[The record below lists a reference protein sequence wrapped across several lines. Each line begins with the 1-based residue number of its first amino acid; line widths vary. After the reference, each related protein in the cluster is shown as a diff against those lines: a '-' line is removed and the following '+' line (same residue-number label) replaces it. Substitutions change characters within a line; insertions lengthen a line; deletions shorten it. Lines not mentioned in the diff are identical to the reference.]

1 MEIKT
6 KQLTVLLLSIFIF
19 TLGFGI
25 TVPIMPFFAKSMGG
39 TVVDVGVLMALFSM
53 AELVFAPVWGRV
65 SDRFGRKPVIMIGLL
80 GFGLAFTATGLSTSL
95 SMLYAAQLIA
105 GAFAAGIF
113 PAVMASI
120 ADQTE
125 PEERGRYMGLLGA
138 ASGLG
143 IIIGPVSAS
152 VIALLGLNVPYFAA
166 AALGLITAA
175 VAMAWLP
182 ETRVASNAHS
192 AKQVSG
198 WRLALKPQLLIF
210 FLMMLFV
217 CMAMASLESTLG
229 FFTMDRYGL
238 SETASAMPILWTTVE
253 LNGTNLLG
261 IAYLFFGV
269 AGVLTQVLLV
279 GKLMEKAGET
289 RTIALGFLLAG
300 AGTILLV
307 LAWEMS
313 LMLLASLAIA
323 VGIGLLQ
330 PSIITAVS
338 NRTDKGHQ
346 GVTMGMLGSFNSAGR
361 ATGPI
366 AGGLAYSVSM
376 WLPYVVSAA
385 ISFVSALLI
394 LVWRQNDR
402 GEFKTAKAV
411 PVEQ

>member
-6 KQLTVLLLSIFIF
+6 KQLTVLLLSTFIF

-39 TVVDVGVLMALFSM
+39 TVVDVGILMALFSL
-53 AELVFAPVWGRV
+53 AELVFAPVWGKV

-95 SMLYAAQLIA
+95 LMLYGSQLIA
-105 GAFAAGIF
+105 GALAAGIF

-125 PEERGRYMGLLGA
+125 PEQRGRYMGLLGA

-143 IIIGPVSAS
+143 IIVGPVSAS

-175 VAMAWLP
+175 VALVWLP
-182 ETRVASNAHS
+182 ETRLASKS
-192 AKQVSG
+192 GPTKQANG

-217 CMAMASLESTLG
+217 CTAMASLESTLG

-238 SETASAMPILWTTVE
+238 SETASAMPILWTTIE
-253 LNGTNLLG
+253 LTGTNLLG

-289 RTIALGFLLAG
+289 RTIALGFLMVG

-307 LAWEMS
+307 LAGEMS
-313 LMLLASLAIA
+313 LLLLASLVIA

-330 PSIITAVS
+330 PSLITAVS
-338 NRTDKGHQ
+338 NRTDKEHQ
-346 GVTMGMLGSFNSAGR
+346 GVTMGLLGSFNSAGR
-361 ATGPI
+361 AAGPI
-366 AGGLAYSVSM
+366 AGGLAYSVS
-376 WLPYVVSAA
+376 WLLPYALSAA
-385 ISFVSALLI
+385 VSLFSALLI
-394 LVWRQNDR
+394 LVWRTKGDR
-402 GEFKTAKAV
+402 EHNSVKALS
-411 PVEQ
+411 VEQ

>member
-39 TVVDVGVLMALFSM
+39 TVVDVGILMALFSM
-53 AELVFAPVWGRV
+53 AELVFAPVWGKA

-80 GFGLAFTATGLSTSL
+80 GFGLAFIATGLSTSL
-95 SMLYAAQLIA
+95 SMLYASQLIA
-105 GAFAAGIF
+105 GALAAGIF
-113 PAVMASI
+113 PAVMASV

-125 PEERGRYMGLLGA
+125 PEQRGRYMGLLGA
-138 ASGLG
+138 ASGMG

-175 VAMAWLP
+175 VTMAWLP
-182 ETRVASNAHS
+182 ETRVPAATGTQARAH
-192 AKQVSG
+192 G
-198 WRLALKPQLLIF
+198 WRSTLKPGLMVF

-229 FFTMDRYGL
+229 FFSMDRFGL
-238 SETASAMPILWTTVE
+238 SETPSAMPFLWTTVE
-253 LNGTNLLG
+253 LTGTNLLG

-279 GKLMEKAGET
+279 GKLMESLGEA

-300 AGTILLV
+300 AGTILLI
-307 LAWEMS
+307 LAGEMS
-313 LMLLASLAIA
+313 LLLLASVVIST
-323 VGIGLLQ
+323 GIGLLM
-330 PSIITAVS
+330 PSINTAVS
-338 NRTDKGHQ
+338 NRTDKEHQ
-346 GVTMGMLGSFNSAGR
+346 GVTMGLLGSFNSAGR

-366 AGGLAYSVSM
+366 AGGIAYSVSM
-376 WLPYVVSAA
+376 LLPYVVSAA
-385 ISFVSALLI
+385 ISLFSALLV
-394 LVWRQNDR
+394 LAWHPRDSGDSKNSKSDDS
-402 GEFKTAKAV
+402 
-411 PVEQ
+411 

>member
-6 KQLTVLLLSIFIF
+6 KQLTVLLLSVFIF

-39 TVVDVGVLMALFSM
+39 TVVDVGILMALFSV
-53 AELVFAPVWGRV
+53 AELVFAPVWGKV

-80 GFGLAFTATGLSTSL
+80 GFGLAFTATGLATSL
-95 SMLYAAQLIA
+95 WMLYTAQIIA
-105 GAFAAGIF
+105 GALAAGIF
-113 PAVMASI
+113 PAVMASV

-125 PEERGRYMGLLGA
+125 PEQRGRYMGLLGA
-138 ASGLG
+138 ASGMG

-152 VIALLGLNVPYFAA
+152 IIALLGLNVPYFAA

-175 VAMAWLP
+175 VTMAWLP
-182 ETRVASNAHS
+182 ETRVPSVTGTGAREH
-192 AKQVSG
+192 G
-198 WRLALKPQLLIF
+198 WRSALKPGLVVF

-229 FFTMDRYGL
+229 FFSMDRFGL
-238 SETASAMPILWTTVE
+238 SETPSAMPFLWTTVQ
-253 LNGTNLLG
+253 LTGTNLLG

-279 GKLMEKAGET
+279 GKLMDTLGEA

-307 LAWEMS
+307 LAGEMS
-313 LMLLASLAIA
+313 LLLLASITIA
-323 VGIGLLQ
+323 AGIGLLM
-330 PSIITAVS
+330 PSVNTAVS
-338 NRTDKGHQ
+338 NRTDNEHQ
-346 GVTMGMLGSFNSAGR
+346 GVTMGLLGSFNSAGR
-361 ATGPI
+361 AAGPI

-376 WLPYVVSAA
+376 LLPYALSAA
-385 ISFVSALLI
+385 ISFASAMAMMG
-394 LVWRQNDR
+394 WNARAGN
-402 GEFKTAKAV
+402 AKKA
-411 PVEQ
+411 EIAATTEL